1 MIKRTITK
9 SLRFSLAEYESI
21 NLELEKTNLS
31 FSSFT
36 RNLLLKKKINSKTD
50 DKLILEINRI
60 GNNLNQIAYVIN
72 LMKLNGSLNLSDNML
87 SEIQTF
93 NAMLRD
99 LSRMQEKLI
108 KKMPL
113 ASVLRVKPKEK
124 CSAVS
129 GA

>member
-1 MIKRTITK
+1 MIERTITK

-60 GNNLNQIAYVIN
+60 GNNLNQIARAVNKQERIN
-72 LMKLNGSLNLSDNML
+72 VLSELVKIEQNIKELVNGS
-87 SEIQTF
+87 
-93 NAMLRD
+93 
-99 LSRMQEKLI
+99 
-108 KKMPL
+108 
-113 ASVLRVKPKEK
+113 
-124 CSAVS
+124 
-129 GA
+129 

>member
-1 MIKRTITK
+1 MIERTITK

-60 GNNLNQIAYVIN
+60 GNNLNQIAR
-72 LMKLNGSLNLSDNML
+72 
-87 SEIQTF
+87 
-93 NAMLRD
+93 A
-99 LSRMQEKLI
+99 
-108 KKMPL
+108 
-113 ASVLRVKPKEK
+113 
-124 CSAVS
+124 
-129 GA
+129 GAKQ

>member
-1 MIKRTITK
+1 MIERTITK

-60 GNNLNQIAYVIN
+60 GNNLNQIARAVNKQERIN
-72 LMKLNGSLNLSDNML
+72 VLSELVKIERSIKELVNGS
-87 SEIQTF
+87 
-93 NAMLRD
+93 
-99 LSRMQEKLI
+99 
-108 KKMPL
+108 
-113 ASVLRVKPKEK
+113 
-124 CSAVS
+124 
-129 GA
+129 

>member
-1 MIKRTITK
+1 MIERTITK

-60 GNNLNQIAYVIN
+60 GNNLNQIARAVNKQERIN
-72 LMKLNGSLNLSDNML
+72 VLSELVKIEQSFKELVNGS
-87 SEIQTF
+87 
-93 NAMLRD
+93 
-99 LSRMQEKLI
+99 
-108 KKMPL
+108 
-113 ASVLRVKPKEK
+113 
-124 CSAVS
+124 
-129 GA
+129 

>member
-1 MIKRTITK
+1 MIERTITK

-60 GNNLNQIAYVIN
+60 GNNLNQIARAVNKQERIN
-72 LMKLNGSLNLSDNML
+72 VL
-87 SEIQTF
+87 SELVKIEQ
-93 NAMLRD
+93 
-99 LSRMQEKLI
+99 SI
-108 KKMPL
+108 KEL
-113 ASVLRVKPKEK
+113 VN
-124 CSAVS
+124 CS
-129 GA
+129 

>member
-1 MIKRTITK
+1 MIERTITK

-60 GNNLNQIAYVIN
+60 GNNLNQIARAVNKQERIN
-72 LMKLNGSLNLSDNML
+72 VL
-87 SEIQTF
+87 SELVKIDQ
-93 NAMLRD
+93 
-99 LSRMQEKLI
+99 SI
-108 KKMPL
+108 K
-113 ASVLRVKPKEK
+113 
-124 CSAVS
+124 
-129 GA
+129 

>member
-1 MIKRTITK
+1 MIERTITK

-60 GNNLNQIAYVIN
+60 GNNLNQIARAVNKQERIN
-72 LMKLNGSLNLSDNML
+72 VL
-87 SEIQTF
+87 SELVKIEQ
-93 NAMLRD
+93 
-99 LSRMQEKLI
+99 SI
-108 KKMPL
+108 KEL
-113 ASVLRVKPKEK
+113 
-124 CSAVS
+124 VS
-129 GA
+129 GS

>member
-1 MIKRTITK
+1 MIERTITK

-60 GNNLNQIAYVIN
+60 GNNLNQIARAVNKQDKIN
-72 LMKLNGSLNLSDNML
+72 VLSELVKIEQSIKELVNGS
-87 SEIQTF
+87 
-93 NAMLRD
+93 
-99 LSRMQEKLI
+99 
-108 KKMPL
+108 
-113 ASVLRVKPKEK
+113 
-124 CSAVS
+124 
-129 GA
+129 

>member
-1 MIKRTITK
+1 MIERTITK

-60 GNNLNQIAYVIN
+60 GNNLNQIARAVNKQERIN
-72 LMKLNGSLNLSDNML
+72 VLSELVTIEQSIKELVNGS
-87 SEIQTF
+87 
-93 NAMLRD
+93 
-99 LSRMQEKLI
+99 
-108 KKMPL
+108 
-113 ASVLRVKPKEK
+113 
-124 CSAVS
+124 
-129 GA
+129 